1 MSVYVRECAVSVCM
15 AYTQRHTLSLSLSLS
30 LSHTQQSKDMMR
42 ECGATLL
49 LGDSHTLKELG
60 KDVDPSMPPVYISL
74 VFFVCAIFFVHAQG
88 VRN

>member
-1 MSVYVRECAVSVCM
+1 MHECGFARARARS
-15 AYTQRHTLSLSLSLS
+15 LSPSLSL
-30 LSHTQQSKDMMR
+30 TQQSKDMMR

-74 VFFVCAIFFVHAQG
+74 VTFCVCGFFWYTLKEIGKDVG
-88 VRN
+88 

>member
-1 MSVYVRECAVSVCM
+1 
-15 AYTQRHTLSLSLSLS
+15 
-30 LSHTQQSKDMMR
+30 MR

-74 VFFVCAIFFVHAQG
+74 VTFFFVCSFFLYT
-88 VRN
+88 RS